1 MDRSCSAHQ
10 KLANSVDTT
19 RLKHASKS
27 QRSLEGIEA
36 RAAARAEDF
45 RGGSG
50 ALVTKSVRKQLDQGV
65 NLYSIAS
72 FAEKGNFPLNLEQG
86 RNPSLAAMPRPHTP
100 QPQKK
105 PAPTPTHSGHRTKKQ
120 RKADEAEEADEL
132 AKERRKQGN
141 VLPDLSKS
149 FSDNATF
156 QTLAGVVSGNEEERE
171 ADQTTNLNPLGR
183 IAPLTPTTNPPDL
196 TARDPTTTA
205 KGLLG
210 EES

>member
-1 MDRSCSAHQ
+1 MDRSRSAHE

-19 RLKHASKS
+19 RLKHASKF

-65 NLYSIAS
+65 NLHGIVS
-72 FAEKGNFPLNLEQG
+72 FAEKKNFPLNLEEE
-86 RNPSLAAMPRPHTP
+86 RNPSLAAMPLPRTP
-100 QPQKK
+100 QPLKK
-105 PAPTPTHSGHRTKKQ
+105 PAPTPSQSGHRTKKQ

-141 VLPDLSKS
+141 VSADLSES

-156 QTLAGVVSGNEEERE
+156 QTLGGVVRGNKEERE
-171 ADQTTNLNPLGR
+171 RQ
-183 IAPLTPTTNPPDL
+183 I
-196 TARDPTTTA
+196 
-205 KGLLG
+205 KQKF
-210 EES
+210 